1 MSIKQYI
8 YIYIYI
14 YIYKIKKNIQ
24 TKEPKK
30 KKKVTTVATVLP
42 DTATTDRNLKL
53 QKKLSNFHYR

>member
-8 YIYIYI
+8 YIYKRKK
-14 YIYKIKKNIQ
+14 IYKRKN
-24 TKEPKK
+24 KK